1 MFDSIESAVRNR
13 QPEYPAEQSAA
24 GMNTFTVKGCKVVGH
39 TPGYCVCLNKIK
51 AFERDKALTSYPE
64 CERAISS
71 RVCPAITMRQDEQT
85 AGKAL
90 YYIDRALLREEMDK
104 AFAGVSARF
113 APTKTVVTTKPTRA
127 EPTTLKGTTD
137 GIYPDKTFAAKKVV
151 DHLTTM
157 PTPEMDGY
165 AAAINAAIKEAAQ
178 PAPAP
183 APTPKPE
190 PKVAS
195 PSPSPVTPGLSMI
208 ERTRLQ
214 MGLNKENT

>member
-1 MFDSIESAVRNR
+1 MFDTIEAAVRDR
-13 QPEYPAEQSAA
+13 QPTYPPEHSA
-24 GMNTFTVKGCKVVGH
+24 GGINTFTVKGCKVVGH

-71 RVCPAITMRQDEQT
+71 RTCPAIAMRQEEQA

-90 YYIDRALLREEMDK
+90 YFIDRTLLREEMNK

-113 APTKTVVTTKPTRA
+113 APTKSAPASKPEPIKVTT
-127 EPTTLKGTTD
+127 
-137 GIYPDKTFAAKKVV
+137 AKNVS
-151 DHLTTM
+151 DHRIMT
-157 PTPEMDGY
+157 PTPEIDGY

-178 PAPAP
+178 AAT
-183 APTPKPE
+183 APTPE

>member
-1 MFDSIESAVRNR
+1 MFDTIESAVRDR
-13 QPEYPAEQSAA
+13 QPTYPPEQSAA
-24 GMNTFTVKGCKVVGH
+24 GINTFTVKGCKAVGH
-39 TPGYCVCLNKIK
+39 TPGYCVCLNKLK

-71 RVCPAITMRQDEQT
+71 RTCPAIAMRQEEQA

-90 YYIDRALLREEMDK
+90 YFIDRALLREEMDK

-113 APTKTVVTTKPTRA
+113 TPTKTVVAIKPTRA

-137 GIYPDKTFAAKKVV
+137 GIDPVAAKNVS
-151 DHLTTM
+151 DHRIMT
-157 PTPEMDGY
+157 PTPEIDGY

-178 PAPAP
+178 AAT
-183 APTPKPE
+183 ASTPE

-195 PSPSPVTPGLSMI
+195 PSPSPITSGLSMI

>member
-1 MFDSIESAVRNR
+1 MFDSIESAVRDR
-13 QPEYPAEQSAA
+13 QPEHPPGQSAA
-24 GMNTFTVKGCKVVGH
+24 GTNTFTVKGCKVVGH

-127 EPTTLKGTTD
+127 EPTTLPVT
-137 GIYPDKTFAAKKVV
+137 AKKVV

-165 AAAINAAIKEAAQ
+165 AAAINAAIKEASQA
-178 PAPAP
+178 APAP

-195 PSPSPVTPGLSMI
+195 PSPSPVTSGLSMI

>member
-1 MFDSIESAVRNR
+1 MFDTIEAAVRDR
-13 QPEYPAEQSAA
+13 QPTYPPEHSA
-24 GMNTFTVKGCKVVGH
+24 GGINTFTVKGCKVVGH

-51 AFERDKALTSYPE
+51 AFERDRALTSYPE

-71 RVCPAITMRQDEQT
+71 RTCPAIAMRQEEQA

-90 YYIDRALLREEMDK
+90 YFIDRALLREEMDK

-113 APTKTVVTTKPTRA
+113 APTKSAPAPKPEPIKVTT
-127 EPTTLKGTTD
+127 
-137 GIYPDKTFAAKKVV
+137 AKNVS
-151 DHLTTM
+151 DHRIMT
-157 PTPEMDGY
+157 PTPEIDGY

-178 PAPAP
+178 AAT
-183 APTPKPE
+183 APTPE

>member
-1 MFDSIESAVRNR
+1 MFDSIESAVRDR

-113 APTKTVVTTKPTRA
+113 APTKTVTTTKPTRA
-127 EPTTLKGTTD
+127 EPTT
-137 GIYPDKTFAAKKVV
+137 AKKVV
-151 DHLTTM
+151 DHLTTT

-183 APTPKPE
+183 ASTPKSE

-214 MGLNKENT
+214 MGMNKENT

>member
-1 MFDSIESAVRNR
+1 MFDTIEAAVRDR
-13 QPEYPAEQSAA
+13 QPTYPPEHSA
-24 GMNTFTVKGCKVVGH
+24 GGINTFTVKNCKVVGH

-51 AFERDKALTSYPE
+51 AFERDRALTSYPE
-64 CERAISS
+64 CERAISGKS
-71 RVCPAITMRQDEQT
+71 CPALDMRREEQE

-90 YYIDRALLREEMDK
+90 YFIDRALLREEMDK

-113 APTKTVVTTKPTRA
+113 APTKTAPTLKPEPIKPT
-127 EPTTLKGTTD
+127 TTT
-137 GIYPDKTFAAKKVV
+137 AKKVS

-157 PTPEMDGY
+157 PTPEIDGY

-178 PAPAP
+178 S
-183 APTPKPE
+183 APTHTPE

-195 PSPSPVTPGLSMI
+195 PSPSPVTSGLSMI

>member
-1 MFDSIESAVRNR
+1 MSNTRFGPIKEFSMFDAIETIIRDR
-13 QPEYPAEQSAA
+13 QPIYPPEQSA
-24 GMNTFTVKGCKVVGH
+24 GGTNTFTVKGCKAVGH

-51 AFERDKALTSYPE
+51 AFERDKALTSYAE

-71 RVCPAITMRQDEQT
+71 RACPAIAMREEERT

-104 AFAGVSARF
+104 AFAEANASFR
-113 APTKTVVTTKPTRA
+113 PTKTTPAPKPEPTR
-127 EPTTLKGTTD
+127 TT
-137 GIYPDKTFAAKKVV
+137 AKKVS

-157 PTPEMDGY
+157 PTPEIDGY

-178 PAPAP
+178 QPAS
-183 APTPKPE
+183 APTPE

-195 PSPSPVTPGLSMI
+195 PSPSPVTSGLSMI

>member
-1 MFDSIESAVRNR
+1 MFDAIETAVRDR
-13 QPEYPAEQSAA
+13 QPTYPPEQSAA
-24 GMNTFTVKGCKVVGH
+24 GINTFTVKGCKAVGH

-71 RVCPAITMRQDEQT
+71 KACPALDMRREEQT

-90 YYIDRALLREEMDK
+90 YFIDRTLLREEMDK
-104 AFAGVSARF
+104 AFASSSARF
-113 APTKTVVTTKPTRA
+113 APTKTAPASKPV
-127 EPTTLKGTTD
+127 
-137 GIYPDKTFAAKKVV
+137 AATPKPVA
-151 DHLTTM
+151 
-157 PTPEMDGY
+157 PTPAPKSSFAEEDGY

-183 APTPKPE
+183 VPTPE
-190 PKVAS
+190 PKVVS
-195 PSPSPVTPGLSMI
+195 PSPSPVNKGLSMV

-214 MGLNKENT
+214 MGLNKE